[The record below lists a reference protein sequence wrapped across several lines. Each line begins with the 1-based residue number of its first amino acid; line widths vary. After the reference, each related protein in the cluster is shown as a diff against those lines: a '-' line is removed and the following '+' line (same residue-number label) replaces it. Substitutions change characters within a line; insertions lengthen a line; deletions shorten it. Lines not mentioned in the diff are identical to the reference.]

1 MFNPTDIHIIL
12 IGCQRA
18 HDYRINLEILRYNY
32 MNYGPLLWI
41 TTVFNGDQNECASGA
56 GENTFIYL
64 PENRGYGYGALDSF
78 NEGLDF
84 ARAGYRPYVAIFNFD
99 VWFLTQ
105 NGFEKAMTE
114 FIESGKD
121 FASGY
126 HQTHHWAMTDCM
138 FFRREFLEKLL
149 PIQDRVLM
157 SRKANKWLENE
168 MSGTELGFENMEEWM
183 MYSLNRAVSDGT
195 VREIDQQKNRTNDD
209 LMNNIDPKIIDAWFQ
224 LHRDGHPRYR
234 LTKKYDLIHEHDDN
248 IKKQLLEH
256 HKTKRGHNICKYLGV
271 KIEHNVLND
280 VRQADGSTMAI

>member
-1 MFNPTDIHIIL
+1 MFDPTDIHIIL

-18 HDYRINLEILRYNY
+18 NDYRLNLEILRYNY

-84 ARAGYRPYVAIFNFD
+84 ARSGYRPYVAIFNFD

-121 FASGY
+121 FAAGY

-138 FFRREFLEKLL
+138 FFKREFLEKIL

-157 SRKANKWLENE
+157 SRKDNKWLENE

-183 MYSLNRAVSDGT
+183 MYSLNRGVSDGT

-209 LMNNIDPKIIDAWFQ
+209 LMNNIDPKIIDTWFQ
-224 LHRDGHPRYR
+224 LQRDGHPRYR
-234 LTKKYDLIHEHDDN
+234 LTKKYDLIHEHDDD
-248 IKKQLLEH
+248 IKRQLLEH
-256 HKTKRGHNICKYLGV
+256 YKSKRGYNICKYLDI

-280 VRQADGSTMAI
+280 VRNADGSTMAI